1 MPSWKKILQSGS
13 AVHVTNITASSLPSS
28 SQPNII
34 GYNTAT
40 GTFTYFSTASF
51 VGGSG
56 TTNYITRW
64 SGPNTLTTSSMY
76 ESSSRIGIGTITPQG
91 PLHIRGTSDGGITP
105 AIFLDTDGFDPNEPV
120 DIRLASGNAKG
131 IRIIASSSLS
141 SIPGGASIQFYSND
155 SATFG
160 GQFRID
166 SGNTGSS
173 AIIFRTNNTPAAVT
187 ERMRIAGNGTV
198 SINGAGATS
207 ATTILSIVDSTPTTR
222 FTILGDGTSAFNTNH
237 LYVSGS
243 GLVGIGTTLPSAKL
257 HIYTN
262 QSPYI
267 GLFSRVENTSG
278 TTIASASSIQTKIDS
293 TSGTITN
300 AYNINILNSSGSEGA
315 ISNLYGIHINLL
327 NSGSSN
333 WAIFTSGST
342 RSYFGGNVGLNVTAP
357 THRLQVKGNSD
368 TESLL
373 KVEGSTNTFIEVNN
387 GNVLVSGSNVHLS
400 GSLYFSASS
409 AGNVSNSVLVRDNT
423 TGQIKLTGSYG
434 GGGGGVTLPS
444 NLLSGSGTPT
454 YIALYSGS
462 NFLSSSNIFQNN
474 NSFIGIGTTTPA
486 TLLQV
491 GGRFSADLASSN
503 QTQVVVFN
511 SSTKE
516 LTYMSTSS
524 LVAGGGGAPGGI
536 NFDIQ
541 YNSNSTFGGT
551 GAPQTFF
558 YKYNNG
564 GFGQGD
570 GVSPSGSQSHAQ
582 GFYTITENGA
592 FYSHAEGSGSI
603 VKAEGSAG
611 HAEGQDTI
619 VRGIA
624 GHAEG
629 YKTYVG
635 IIDVFPWAKSGSY
648 AHAEGYYT
656 TASGQAAHA
665 EGYFSW
671 AAGDYS
677 HAEGRDTRAYGDYSH
692 AEGRNTATSASY
704 AHSEGFGSIAS
715 ASYSHAEG
723 INTIAEGEYSHA
735 EGNGTRTTS
744 NGGSSHAEG
753 ASTISDG
760 PYSHTEGQL
769 TITYGSYSHAE
780 GYNSTAWANHSHA
793 EGASTN
799 ARAEHSHTEGLST
812 ETKGQYSHAEGHF
825 TLASGSYSH
834 AEGYLT
840 IASGSYSHAEG
851 EDTDANAV
859 GSHTEGYLT
868 KTNAAYSHAEGE
880 STNAIGR
887 ASHTEGYLTTASG
900 QYSHAE
906 GESTQAIGYASHT
919 IGVQTKAVGT
929 GSFTAGLGTVASGS
943 YQNVIGKYNIS
954 SSAETASFII
964 GNGFSDTNRSNLL
977 FAFGSQVQITGS
989 LLVSGSI
996 AATNISGN
1004 FLQDRIVSPVNA
1016 GLGEQTIAQVISGS
1030 SDDTIFKL
1038 IPSGLTVGSSSV
1050 IYSRYPLYTINGEPF
1065 DIGWGIGA
1073 PPSYSLD
1080 VYGESNFGGSNPY
1093 EGSRNN
1099 NNIRPKSYGFSHGQ
1113 SNQVTGSHSFT
1124 QGKNLIASSSFQHI
1138 VGSYNQQIDKDYSFV
1153 IGNGIPDDRSNILL
1167 AHGGPVLT
1175 TTPEVQITGSFSV
1188 THNPNYNNSSPFA
1201 DVRFNFLSSSYQNN
1215 VLMYDSASG
1224 QIFCWTSSLQPPTY
1238 VPPTTVSFEG
1248 SIKYNNTPQT
1258 PMTNTTVYLINDA
1271 GNIVDS
1277 TTTAT
1282 TGQFGFSNVI
1292 VGNYYIR
1299 FSHNKPWG
1307 GITAA
1312 DSLIVTRH
1320 VVGSVTLSGLRLK
1333 AADVNNNS
1341 TVNSTDALS
1350 ISRRFSG
1357 IIAAFSAGDWVY
1369 GTGSGAAF
1377 NAYPGPFTNGG
1388 PSITHQYGLPLTASI
1403 STGNLEYFAL
1413 CVGDVNGSYVP
1424 NTLI

>member
-13 AVHVTNITASSLPSS
+13 AVHVTNITASSLPNV

-34 GYNTAT
+34 GYDTAS
-40 GTFTYFSTASF
+40 GRFTYFSTASF

-64 SGPNTLTTSSMY
+64 SGPNTITTSSIY
-76 ESSSRIGIGTITPQG
+76 ESGSRIGIGT
-91 PLHIRGTSDGGITP
+91 D
-105 AIFLDTDGFDPNEPV
+105 
-120 DIRLASGNAKG
+120 
-131 IRIIASSSLS
+131 
-141 SIPGGASIQFYSND
+141 
-155 SATFG
+155 
-160 GQFRID
+160 
-166 SGNTGSS
+166 
-173 AIIFRTNNTPAAVT
+173 
-187 ERMRIAGNGTV
+187 V
-198 SINGAGATS
+198 S
-207 ATTILSIVDSTPTTR
+207 
-222 FTILGDGTSAFNTNH
+222 
-237 LYVSGS
+237 
-243 GLVGIGTTLPSAKL
+243 LPSAKL

-262 QSPYI
+262 QSPHI

-300 AYNINILNSSGSEGA
+300 AYNINILNSSASEGT
-315 ISNLYGIHINLL
+315 ISNLYGVHINLL

-342 RSYFGGNVGLNVTAP
+342 KSYFGGNVGLNVTAP
-357 THRLQVKGNSD
+357 TYRLQVKGNND
-368 TESLL
+368 TDSLL
-373 KVEGSTNTFIEVNN
+373 KVEGSTNTFIDVTN

-434 GGGGGVTLPS
+434 GGGGGGVTLPS

-462 NFLSSSNIFQNN
+462 NFLSSSNIFQKS
-474 NSFIGIGTTTPA
+474 NSFIGIGTNNPQ
-486 TLLQV
+486 TLLHI
-491 GGRFSADLASSN
+491 GGRFSADLALST
-503 QTQVVVFN
+503 QPQVVVFN

-524 LVAGGGGAPGGI
+524 LVAGAGGTPGGI

-558 YKYNNG
+558 YNYNNG

-570 GVSPSGSQSHAQ
+570 GVSPSGSHSHTH
-582 GFYTITENGA
+582 GFYTITEDGA

-656 TASGQAAHA
+656 TASGQAAHS

-677 HAEGRDTRAYGDYSH
+677 HAEGRNTRAYGDYSH
-692 AEGRNTATSASY
+692 AEGYNTATSASY

-723 INTIAEGEYSHA
+723 NNTIAEGQYSHA

-760 PYSHTEGQL
+760 PYSHAEGQS

-780 GYNSTAWANHSHA
+780 GFESKAWANHSHA

-799 ARAEHSHTEGLST
+799 ARAEHSHTEGYLT
-812 ETKGQYSHAEGHF
+812 ETKGQYSHAEGYF

-840 IASGSYSHAEG
+840 VASGSNSHAEG

-868 KTNAAYSHAEGE
+868 KTNGAYSHAEGE

-919 IGVQTKAVGT
+919 IGVQTKTIGT
-929 GSFTAGLGTVASGS
+929 GSFAAGLGTVASGS

-1004 FLQDRIVSPVNA
+1004 FLQDRIISPVNA
-1016 GLGEQTIAQVISGS
+1016 GPGQQTIAQVISGS

-1038 IPSGLTVGSSSV
+1038 IPSGLTIGSSSV

-1138 VGSYNQQIDKDYSFV
+1138 VGSYNQQINKDYSFV
-1153 IGNGIPDDRSNILL
+1153 IGNGIPDNRSNILL
-1167 AHGGPVLT
+1167 AHGGPVLS

-1215 VLMYDSASG
+1215 VLMYDTASG

-1238 VPPTTVSFEG
+1238 VPPTTVSLEG
-1248 SIKYNNTPQT
+1248 SIKYDNTSQT

-1307 GITAA
+1307 GITAV

-1333 AADVNNNS
+1333 AADVSNNS
-1341 TVNSTDALS
+1341 SVNATDALS

-1377 NAYPGPFTNGG
+1377 NAYPGPFTTGG
-1388 PSITHQYGLPLTASI
+1388 PYITHQYGLPLTASI
-1403 STGNLEYFAL
+1403 SMGNLEYFAL

-1424 NTLI
+1424 NTSI